1 MTTRNDADAWRV
13 ADVSVESPDH
23 FLPSLSPSQRGYAQ
37 RRYRD
42 LRAIVGLNASG
53 KPVCAILA
61 GLPRV
66 AQADPSILYLIGTGQ
81 ESRHVDLDELLSHVL
96 EYAEAECFT
105 GVATSYR
112 GSLDNQTL
120 WSLGWM
126 VSTRFPGW
134 EYLGRDTMSRLVELK
149 LRHRSIPR

>member
-23 FLPSLSPSQRGYAQ
+23 FLPSLSPSQRGYA
-37 RRYRD
+37 
-42 LRAIVGLNASG
+42 IVGVNASG

-81 ESRHVDLDELLSHVL
+81 ESRHVDLDELLPHVL
-96 EYAEAECFT
+96 KYAEAECYT

-112 GSLDNQTL
+112 GSLDNQAL